1 MPDADPDNRTRVAAM
16 AGAFGGVSLL
26 FISVILGQ
34 QSPLDLQLR
43 LGLCGFACSLPFAVL
58 AFVLAYMGQDNSV
71 FTVAF
76 WMSFMTTAIGIGTAL
91 WHMDALALWV
101 YIGAI
106 GLAFLGFWRF
116 NSRAAP

>member
-1 MPDADPDNRTRVAAM
+1 MPEADPDSRTKVAAM

-26 FISVILGQ
+26 FTSVILGQ
-34 QSPLDLQLR
+34 QPPLGLPLR
-43 LGLCGFACSLPFAVL
+43 LGLYCFAGSLPFAVL
-58 AFVLAYMGQDNSV
+58 AFILAYMGQENWV

-76 WMSFMTTAIGIGTAL
+76 WTSFAATAAGIGAAL
-91 WHMDALALWV
+91 WQVDPVALGV
-101 YIGAI
+101 YAGAI